1 MTDRQMTTDPAA
13 VEMLRYARHEG
24 IVTAFDRYQT
34 QQPQCGFGSLGLC
47 CRICWK
53 GPCRVDPTG
62 HGPQKGICGADRHTI
77 AARQVVRMMAAG
89 AAAHADHGR
98 HILHALQKIIDGKVT
113 DFAIK
118 DPAKLIGVARRMGI
132 ATADRAINDVTRDVL
147 RESFLDF
154 GNQDE
159 ERVSAWLR
167 ALLPAKRVERLKKL
181 GVMAPNI
188 DMGVAQLMSRT
199 SIGCDADPLNIILG
213 GVRAALGDLNGMVL
227 ATELSDALFG
237 TPTPT
242 ITQADMGIIKEDA
255 VNIALNGHNPL
266 VAEAVARMAA
276 EMEDQAKAL
285 GAKGG
290 INLVG
295 VCCTGNE
302 VMLRHGIPLAANYLS
317 QELVMLTGVMDAMVV
332 DVQCI
337 MPGITAVAE
346 NFHTVVVTT
355 HDENKIPGAV
365 HRSVHP
371 ENALKA
377 ARDIVGLALDA
388 YKRRNPKRIHISDT
402 KETAIVGFS
411 TEAILDVLTK
421 LNAEDPL
428 KPLLDAIVAGSIQG
442 VVLFAGCNT
451 TQADQDMNYKTMG
464 RELAKRNV
472 LILATGCGG
481 GAFAKDGLMTQE
493 ATEKYAGDGLKA
505 VLTVLGKAAGLNGP
519 LPLVWHMGSC
529 VDNSRAITVATAIA
543 NKLGVDFSEL
553 PVVASAPEC
562 MSEKAVSI
570 GTWAVA
576 LGFPTHLGN
585 VPQIMGSDQVVKIV
599 TETAKE
605 AFGGYFL
612 VETDPVVAS
621 GKLYEVIQQR
631 RRGLGLSNTAGA
643 AA

>member
-1 MTDRQMTTDPAA
+1 MNDRQMTTDPAA
-13 VEMLRYARHEG
+13 VEMLRYARREG
-24 IVTAFDRYQT
+24 IETAFDRYQT

-47 CRICWK
+47 CRNCWK
-53 GPCRVDPTG
+53 GPCRVDPFG
-62 HGPQKGICGADRHTI
+62 AGPQKGICGADRHTI
-77 AARQVVRMMAAG
+77 AARQISRMMAAG
-89 AAAHADHGR
+89 AAAHSEHGR
-98 HILHALQKIIDGKVT
+98 HILHALDKIINGSVKA
-113 DFAIK
+113 FAIK
-118 DPAKLIGVARRMGI
+118 DEAKLLAVARRMGFE
-132 ATADRAINDVTRDVL
+132 TADRAINDVARDVV
-147 RESFLDF
+147 EASYADF

-159 ERVSAWLR
+159 SRVSAWLR

-213 GVRAALGDLNGMVL
+213 GVRAALGDLNGMAL
-227 ATELSDALFG
+227 ATELSDVLFG
-237 TPTPT
+237 TPSPT
-242 ITQADMGIIKEDA
+242 VTQADLGIIKETA

-266 VAEAVARMAA
+266 VAEAVARLAA
-276 EMEDQAKAL
+276 EMEGQAKAL
-285 GAKGG
+285 GAVDG

-302 VMLRHGIPLAANYLS
+302 VMLRHGVPLAANYLS

-346 NFHTVVVTT
+346 NFHTAVITT
-355 HDENKIPGAV
+355 HDENKIPGAI

-371 ENALKA
+371 ENALEA
-377 ARDIVGLALDA
+377 AREIITLALDA
-388 YKRRNPKRIHISDT
+388 YKRRNPKHVHLSDS
-402 KETAIVGFS
+402 KETCIVGFS
-411 TEAILDVLTK
+411 AESVIEVLTRI
-421 LNAEDPL
+421 NADDPL
-428 KPLLDAIVAGSIQG
+428 KPLLDAVVSGAIQG

-451 TQADQDMNYKTMG
+451 TQADQDMNYKVMG

-472 LILATGCGG
+472 LILATGCGA

-493 ATEKYAGDGLKA
+493 ATEKYAGDGLKS
-505 VLTVLGKAAGLNGP
+505 VLTALGKAAGLDGP
-519 LPLVWHMGSC
+519 LPLVFHMGSC
-529 VDNSRAITVATAIA
+529 VDNSRAITVATALA
-543 NKLGVDFSEL
+543 NKLSVDLSDL

-585 VPQIMGSDQVVKIV
+585 TPQIMGSDQVVKIM
-599 TETAKE
+599 TETAKD
-605 AFGGYFL
+605 AFGGYFI
-612 VETDPVVAS
+612 VETDPVIAAE
-621 GKLYEVIQQR
+621 KLYGVIQQR
-631 RRGLGLSNTAGA
+631 RRGLGL
-643 AA
+643 